1 MMTLYEFAPSG
12 NCHKVRLM
20 LSLLGLAWR
29 GVAVNGREREQKSAA
44 FLALNPFG
52 QVPVLVDGTVT
63 VRDSQSIL
71 VYLARRY
78 GGEQWLPVEPVA
90 MAEVIA
96 WLSVASYEVWQ
107 GPAMVRAF
115 HKFGREVDLV
125 RATALMTE
133 LFAVL
138 EQRLTAQPWLALDRP
153 TIADIAVYPYVALVP
168 EGHVDLAPWPALVRW
183 LGRVQALPGYVGM
196 PGMAIGTGQ

>member
-1 MMTLYEFAPSG
+1 VLTLYEFAPSG

-20 LSLLGLAWR
+20 LGLLGLDWR
-29 GVAVNGREREQKSAA
+29 SVAVDGSAREQKSAA

-78 GGEQWLPVEPVA
+78 GGEQWLPADPAA
-90 MAEVIA
+90 MAEAIA

-115 HKFGREVDLV
+115 HRFGRDVDLD
-125 RATALMTE
+125 RATALMVE
-133 LFAVL
+133 LFGVL
-138 EQRLTAQPWLALDRP
+138 EQRLATRPWLALDRP
-153 TIADIAVYPYVALVP
+153 TIAAVAVYPYVALVL
-168 EGHVDLAPWPALVRW
+168 EGKVELAPWPAIVAWLARVR
-183 LGRVQALPGYVGM
+183 ALPGYVGM
-196 PGMAIGTGQ
+196 PGMAA